1 MLMGHF
7 LLKVALCFLLG
18 WSLLGGERGVASDS
32 FLNLSYPVSVVATPS
47 VNTPEEIQEVLIL
60 PQSMISFFK
69 GAGMEGQAIG
79 KPDGPVLA
87 DVYFDES
94 RQFIDDGLK
103 GLFLQTVE
111 RLNQEP
117 DWRLQIEGHCDSRGT
132 SAYNLARADFHL
144 ANLTRYLLM
153 LGGRSHQISS
163 INYGQDPI
171 ACRASSESCQEDNL
185 RAQHIFSN
193 LAIRHTQRGC
203 LTRLRFV
210 PGQDWHRALR
220 YSRHLQNL
228 QRIQVASSFS
238 SF

>member
-1 MLMGHF
+1 MGHF

-18 WSLLGGERGVASDS
+18 WSLIGGERGVASDL
-32 FLNLSYPVSVVATPS
+32 FLSLPKPVSMVASPS
-47 VNTPEEIQEVLIL
+47 VNTPEEIQEIVIF
-60 PQSMISFFK
+60 PQSMTSFLK
-69 GAGMEGQAIG
+69 GVRMEGQAIG

-87 DVYFDES
+87 DVYFDE
-94 RQFIDDGLK
+94 RRLFIDAPLK
-103 GLFLQTVE
+103 GIFLQTVE
-111 RLNQEP
+111 WLNQEP
-117 DWRLQIEGHCDSRGT
+117 EWKLQIEGHCDSRGT

-153 LGGRSHQISS
+153 LGGQSHQFSS
-163 INYGQDPI
+163 INYGQDPV
-171 ACRASSESCQEDNL
+171 ACRASSESCQEDTL

-220 YSRHLQNL
+220 YSQHLPNL
-228 QRIQVASSFS
+228 QRIQVASSSS

>member
-1 MLMGHF
+1 M
-7 LLKVALCFLLG
+7 
-18 WSLLGGERGVASDS
+18 ASDS
-32 FLNLSYPVSVVATPS
+32 FLNLSYPVSLGASPS
-47 VNTPEEIQEVLIL
+47 VNTPEKIQEVLIF
-60 PQSMISFFK
+60 PQTMTSFLK
-69 GAGMEGQAIG
+69 GVGMEGQAIG
-79 KPDGPVLA
+79 KPEGSVLA
-87 DVYFDES
+87 DVYFDE
-94 RQFIDDGLK
+94 RRLFIDAPLK
-103 GLFLQTVE
+103 GIFLQTVE
-111 RLNQEP
+111 WLNQEP
-117 DWRLQIEGHCDSRGT
+117 EWRLQIEGHCDSRGT

-153 LGGRSHQISS
+153 LGGQSHQFSS
-163 INYGQDPI
+163 INYGQDPV

-220 YSRHLQNL
+220 YSQHFPNL
-228 QRIQVASSFS
+228 QHIQVASSSS

>member
-1 MLMGHF
+1 M
-7 LLKVALCFLLG
+7 KVALCFLLG

-32 FLNLSYPVSVVATPS
+32 FLNLSYPVGVVATPS
-47 VNTPEEIQEVLIL
+47 VNTPEEIQEVVIL
-60 PQSMISFFK
+60 QQSKTSFLK
-69 GAGMEGQAIG
+69 GVGVEGQTIG
-79 KPDGPVLA
+79 MPDGPVLA

-117 DWRLQIEGHCDSRGT
+117 EWRLQIEGHCDSRGT

-144 ANLTRYLLM
+144 ANLTQYLLM

-163 INYGQDPI
+163 MNYGQDPF

-210 PGQDWHRALR
+210 PGQDWHRALQ
-220 YSRHLQNL
+220 YSQHLPNL
-228 QRIQVASSFS
+228 QRIQVAS
-238 SF
+238 

>member
-1 MLMGHF
+1 MGHF
-7 LLKVALCFLLG
+7 LMKMALCFLLG
-18 WSLLGGERGVASDS
+18 WSLIGGERGVASDP
-32 FLNLSYPVSVVATPS
+32 FLRLPQPVSMVASPS
-47 VNTPEEIQEVLIL
+47 VNTPEEIQEFVIL
-60 PQSMISFFK
+60 QQSMTSFLK
-69 GAGMEGQAIG
+69 GVGMEGQTIG

-94 RQFIDDGLK
+94 RQFIDTGLK

-117 DWRLQIEGHCDSRGT
+117 EWRLQIEGHCDSRGT

-144 ANLTRYLLM
+144 ANLARYLLM
-153 LGGRSHQISS
+153 LGGKPHQIFS
-163 INYGQDPI
+163 INYGQDPV

-203 LTRLRFV
+203 LIRLRFV

-220 YSRHLQNL
+220 YSQHLPNL
-228 QRIQVASSFS
+228 QRIQVASSSS